1 MYAPKRNVWPFV
13 LAGFVAVTLLT
24 TAFVIVVS
32 VRRRDQPRY

>member
-1 MYAPKRNVWPFV
+1 VTQIV
-13 LAGFVAVTLLT
+13 LGLALALLT